1 MMPEFQKEKH
11 IAITKHT
18 FEMLV
23 NNVMEEYR
31 PYLKTDAELLL
42 GTNLAHMVVKMNAM
56 IVEYEELRKG
66 YMDLCKAN
74 DEHKQLFLE
83 IAKKQKHTNTFYSKK
98 LRNIEK
104 KLP

>member
-31 PYLKTDAELLL
+31 PYLKNDAEL
-42 GTNLAHMVVKMNAM
+42 K
-56 IVEYEELRKG
+56 
-66 YMDLCKAN
+66 
-74 DEHKQLFLE
+74 E
-83 IAKKQKHTNTFYSKK
+83 ISIKTY
-98 LRNIEK
+98 R
-104 KLP
+104 PV